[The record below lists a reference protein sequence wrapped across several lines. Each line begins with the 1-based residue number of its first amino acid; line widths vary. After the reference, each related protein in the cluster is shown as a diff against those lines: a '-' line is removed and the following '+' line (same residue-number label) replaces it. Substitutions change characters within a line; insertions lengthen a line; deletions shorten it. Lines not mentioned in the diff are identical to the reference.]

1 MVSKFDGLNWLNNQ
15 SGVKAG
21 IRSNEDFFSW
31 ARVLL
36 DMVLLI
42 KIVLSATVINESLK
56 VSENKALVLI
66 IDFVKQRFRK
76 QS

>member
-1 MVSKFDGLNWLNNQ
+1 MKIILVGL
-15 SGVKAG
+15 G
-21 IRSNEDFFSW
+21 
-31 ARVLL
+31 VLL

-56 VSENKALVLI
+56 VSENKALALI
-66 IDFVKQRFRK
+66 IDFGKQRFRK

>member
-56 VSENKALVLI
+56 VSENKALALI
-66 IDFVKQRFRK
+66 IDFGKQRFRK